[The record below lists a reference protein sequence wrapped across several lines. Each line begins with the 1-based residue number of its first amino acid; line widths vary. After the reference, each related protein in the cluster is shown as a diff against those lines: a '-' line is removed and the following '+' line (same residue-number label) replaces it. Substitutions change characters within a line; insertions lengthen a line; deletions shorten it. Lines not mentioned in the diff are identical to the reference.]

1 MKTFFRTK
9 ARSATSLSPGGRALA
24 MRGFAWPQSTSKRK
38 DNIRKRFSTIRIAK
52 QPRCIAHWGV
62 CSGAD
67 GRSAHNTQKA
77 SAIKPETSSPVT
89 HTCLASRSPA
99 CPPPSAWRL
108 AGPHRVTPIIAIP
121 DWTRRAKRCICTA
134 TATRKACA
142 PALQTL
148 EKPAHRPYWSDHL
161 RGSSAGA
168 LLGAG
173 AGFAA
178 RAAPP
183 CSSAKQRT

>member
-1 MKTFFRTK
+1 MRIGLMKTFFRTK

-24 MRGFAWPQSTSKRK
+24 MRGFAWPQSTSKRQ

-67 GRSAHNTQKA
+67 GCSAHNTQKA

-108 AGPHRVTPIIAIP
+108 AGPHRLTPTIAIP
-121 DWTRRAKRCICTA
+121 PKHDSLNTKTQKLNTKERNKNSMQ
-134 TATRKACA
+134 K
-142 PALQTL
+142 
-148 EKPAHRPYWSDHL
+148 K
-161 RGSSAGA
+161 
-168 LLGAG
+168 
-173 AGFAA
+173 
-178 RAAPP
+178 
-183 CSSAKQRT
+183 